1 MSNQCTATSGLAR
14 RLREIRHD
22 LFGPD
27 GGPAM
32 AEAMG
37 VPERTWLNY
46 ESGVTVPAGVILRL
60 IDATGADPR
69 WLLTGDGLRY
79 SRLEPQGR

>member
-1 MSNQCTATSGLAR
+1 MPNQRTATSGLAR
-14 RLREIRHD
+14 RLQDIRHD
-22 LFGPD
+22 VFGPD
-27 GGPAM
+27 GVPAM

-46 ESGVTVPAGVILRL
+46 ESGVTAPASMILRL
-60 IDATGADPR
+60 IETTGADPH

-79 SRLEPQGR
+79 SRLDQAR